1 MIQGKCCKHLIGS
14 FVDLHKIF
22 AAINPLQ
29 VSCGLV
35 PMQHLMTLEHFVCLV
50 RKELNEWP
58 LNPETL
64 LQQIQLEGLVCV
76 CCWFGIDELS
86 PEAP

>member
-1 MIQGKCCKHLIGS
+1 MSRHVCAASRQVHDYQNNFYALHLKLCTSFEMIQGKCCKHLIGS

-50 RKELNEWP
+50 RKELNE
-58 LNPETL
+58 
-64 LQQIQLEGLVCV
+64 
-76 CCWFGIDELS
+76 
-86 PEAP
+86 